1 MVTSSGAAGRADLGG
16 SSEYSNEDCLRVEE
30 DKGFTRTEK
39 GSDLAGPNGI
49 C

>member
-1 MVTSSGAAGRADLGG
+1 MTTGGASDRADLGG

-30 DKGFTRTEK
+30 GKGFTRTEK
-39 GSDLAGPNGI
+39 GSDLAGPNDN

>member
-1 MVTSSGAAGRADLGG
+1 VVTLGGASDTADLGG

-30 DKGFTRTEK
+30 EKGFTRTEK
-39 GSDLAGPNGI
+39 GSDLVGPNGI